1 MDMSTSR
8 KPCGD
13 LVPLLIFREAAF
25 DRAAVAIRLPG
36 SHPHELRHTAAS
48 LGIAASADVKI
59 VQRML
64 RHKSAAM
71 ILDLYGHLF
80 EYRLD
85 EVAEPIG
92 RRGPRG

>member
-1 MDMSTSR
+1 
-8 KPCGD
+8 
-13 LVPLLIFREAAF
+13 
-25 DRAAVAIRLPG
+25 
-36 SHPHELRHTAAS
+36 
-48 LGIAASADVKI
+48 
-59 VQRML
+59 ML